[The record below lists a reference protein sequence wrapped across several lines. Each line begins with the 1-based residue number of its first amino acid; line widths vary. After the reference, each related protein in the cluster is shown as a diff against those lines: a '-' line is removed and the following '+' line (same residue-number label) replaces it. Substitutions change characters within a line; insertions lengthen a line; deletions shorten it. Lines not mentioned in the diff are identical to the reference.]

1 MRYKNIIMS
10 HDKRANASK
19 RVPIAIAN
27 WKMAMTLEE
36 CRSFAR
42 EFEVEM
48 GELLGRIQVILCAP
62 ATAMS
67 TIAGAVRELP
77 LLDPGAQNSSAYP
90 DPEHSG
96 EISARLLA
104 DAGCVFCMV
113 GHWEMKVRMNKP
125 DEELNR
131 ELHAVYDSGMRPII
145 LVGESETDKGTP
157 SDDLVTRMELMVEG
171 ITAEQISRAVMVY
184 EPEWAIGADEPAP
197 PEYIAE
203 RATFMRGWLTE
214 RYGFDAVDP
223 IPIIYGGAVFPENAA
238 WLLTTPDIDGLGA
251 GRKSREAKEFASIAK
266 LVGEAFDLL

>member
-1 MRYKNIIMS
+1 
-10 HDKRANASK
+10 
-19 RVPIAIAN
+19 
-27 WKMAMTLEE
+27 MTLGE
-36 CRSFAR
+36 CRTFAR
-42 EFEVEM
+42 QFETEM
-48 GELLGRIQVILCAP
+48 GSLLGQLQVILCAP

-67 TIAGAVRELP
+67 TIAEAIKNLP
-77 LLDPGAQNSSAYP
+77 LVDAGAQNSSAYP

-113 GHWEMKVRMNKP
+113 GHWEMKVRMDKP

-131 ELHAVYDSGMRPII
+131 ELHAVYANGMRPII

-157 SDDLVTRMELMVEG
+157 SDDLVERMETMMNG
-171 ITAEQISRAVMVY
+171 ITADQISRAVMVY

-203 RATFMRGWLTE
+203 RATFMRRWLTE
-214 RYGFDAVDP
+214 HYGFEAVDP
-223 IPIIYGGAVFPENAA
+223 IPIIYGGAVFPGNAE

-251 GRKSREAKEFASIAK
+251 GRKSRDAGEFASIAK
-266 LVGEAFDLL
+266 LVGKAFDLI